1 MRKRTGM
8 RTLRILC
15 LGILVG
21 FPMHGALGED
31 EGCEVKVSLDR
42 IPAKVRTAILKAVGE
57 GTLVDVGRIERNG
70 KTFYEIEMWI
80 GGEEYDVLFDREGE
94 VLKRERGDEDGE
106 DGDDADDGEDG
117 EDEDGGVER
126 KVSIDQVPDEVR
138 AAILEAVG
146 EGTLVDIG
154 EISAP
159 DGKTYYE
166 IEMWLDGREYD
177 VLFDADGK
185 LLKREAEDD
194 GDGEED
200 DDGDAKGARKAASK
214 PIAYEAAP
222 RKVRTAILTAMVR
235 ADGDARLLGLSEVT
249 RGKRSCYWTRMR
261 LGGKRLHLL
270 FSPGGRELARRLEA
284 IEDSG
289 RERKVSIDQVPDGV
303 RAAILEAVG
312 EGTLVDIGEISAPD
326 GKTYYEIEMWLDGR
340 EYDVLFDAD
349 GKLLKR
355 EAEDDEDEDDEDD
368 DDDDEHDD
376 DD

>member
-177 VLFDADGK
+177 VLFDADGG
-185 LLKREAEDD
+185 R
-194 GDGEED
+194 
-200 DDGDAKGARKAASK
+200 RPAS
-214 PIAYEAAP
+214 
-222 RKVRTAILTAMVR
+222 
-235 ADGDARLLGLSEVT
+235 
-249 RGKRSCYWTRMR
+249 RSPT
-261 LGGKRLHLL
+261 
-270 FSPGGRELARRLEA
+270 RRLPGR
-284 IEDSG
+284 SG
-289 RERKVSIDQVPDGV
+289 PPS
-303 RAAILEAVG
+303 
-312 EGTLVDIGEISAPD
+312 
-326 GKTYYEIEMWLDGR
+326 
-340 EYDVLFDAD
+340 
-349 GKLLKR
+349 
-355 EAEDDEDEDDEDD
+355 
-368 DDDDEHDD
+368 
-376 DD
+376 